1 MNEQIRAL
9 AKEAG
14 IYYYRKGK
22 LQVDMEKFAEVLIAQ
37 CIRAIENESCDSG
50 DSWELGLHYAKSAIK
65 ERFGINS

>member
-14 IYYYRKGK
+14 IYYYRAGK

-37 CIRAIENESCDSG
+37 CIQAIENKSSG
-50 DSWELGLHYAKSAIK
+50 TGDGRELGLHYAKSAIK